1 VCSFSLPLFSPFLLP
16 PSPPL
21 PSPPPPPPPPP
32 PNSAAKARLDLFTT
46 LHRLIDTLADVP
58 GFDATAQGAPGQP
71 NHPLLLD
78 ATEAAKLLSLSRA
91 KVCQMANHGEIPSV
105 RVGRAVRI
113 PRDQLIAWV
122 NDRTAEPQWL
132 RTRRLPAWSRGD
144 RSNER

>member
-1 VCSFSLPLFSPFLLP
+1 MKRASSTQRAALEVFSRPGGGLGEPG
-16 PSPPL
+16 PSG
-21 PSPPPPPPPPP
+21 S
-32 PNSAAKARLDLFTT
+32 PNSAAKARSDLFAT
-46 LHRLIDTLADVP
+46 LHRLIDSLADVP
-58 GFDATAQGAPGQP
+58 VFDAAAQAASPQA

-132 RTRRLPAWSRGD
+132 RARRLPAWSRGD
-144 RSNER
+144 RSHER

>member
-1 VCSFSLPLFSPFLLP
+1 MKRASSTQHPALDVFGRPGGGLGEPG
-16 PSPPL
+16 PSG
-21 PSPPPPPPPPP
+21 S
-32 PNSAAKARLDLFTT
+32 PNSASKARLDLFAT
-46 LHRLIDTLADVP
+46 LHRLIDTLADGP
-58 GFDATAQGAPGQP
+58 GFDASAQGDSVHP

-132 RTRRLPAWSRGD
+132 RARRLPAWSR
-144 RSNER
+144 NERSLER

>member
-1 VCSFSLPLFSPFLLP
+1 MTRSA
-16 PSPPL
+16 
-21 PSPPPPPPPPP
+21 
-32 PNSAAKARLDLFTT
+32 SAAQRADLDILARPGGGLGEPGPSGSPTSSSTARLDVVTT

-58 GFDATAQGAPGQP
+58 GFNAAAQVASPQA

-132 RTRRLPAWSRGD
+132 RARRLPAWSRGD
-144 RSNER
+144 RSHER